1 MKKPVYP
8 VGTRRKVIAN
18 GSIVTEKMTEK
29 GWLVIDVKR
38 AKAGEK
44 SRIIYL

>member
-18 GSIVTEKMTEK
+18 GSIVTEVMTEN
-29 GWLVIDVKR
+29 GWLVVDVKQ
-38 AKAGEK
+38 AKRGEK